1 MPENLYPQLLTVPL
15 INQES
20 FNIEMVR
27 KYYQDIANL
36 KEKYTEKQQ
45 KYKNAYNRLLHASP
59 GASTVG
65 VVSGIS
71 TIGTAFTVVGLPIS
85 ASLGVVS
92 TVSTCEGACLL
103 LTSKKYKKKLLKC
116 YELLERI
123 TSLATYET
131 LISLSIDDGSV
142 IDAKEFHKLQTLYL
156 QLMAHVRNIDRKMKV
171 ETEQNFQKTIM
182 DEITNLKK
190 ALEQKQLVV
199 VHVFYLIAY
208 IIRKMDK
215 KFNQIYYSDDG
226 YWRGRSAIQK
236 LAKASGS
243 TKEEAEKWLL
253 KQPLYQIYLPAPKYI
268 PRPNASLSLYA
279 KPNDIHQADIL
290 YLPHDK
296 FKKKTYKYA
305 LNIVDVAR
313 RYKGSYQLTSKNS
326 KEVSQ
331 VFQWIYENTPL
342 TYPKTLIIDEGSEF
356 RGDTTKLMDKHD
368 VIIRRSDPSQ
378 HHSQGIVERFNRT
391 LADRLFSYQHHKEF
405 DDPSKSNREWVSRL
419 QNVVSALNNEK
430 TRLIGMKPVDAIKQT
445 LVEQEFSQPTK
456 EYEEKLLDVGTK
468 VRYLYEPGELEGYQ
482 YKGERR
488 KRSTDPIWSV
498 DVYKI
503 KDRYVQKH
511 QPTLY
516 YLDGGPKRSFVFEEL
531 QTILDP

>member
-1 MPENLYPQLLTVPL
+1 
-15 INQES
+15 
-20 FNIEMVR
+20 
-27 KYYQDIANL
+27 
-36 KEKYTEKQQ
+36 
-45 KYKNAYNRLLHASP
+45 
-59 GASTVG
+59 
-65 VVSGIS
+65 
-71 TIGTAFTVVGLPIS
+71 
-85 ASLGVVS
+85 
-92 TVSTCEGACLL
+92 
-103 LTSKKYKKKLLKC
+103 
-116 YELLERI
+116 
-123 TSLATYET
+123 
-131 LISLSIDDGSV
+131 
-142 IDAKEFHKLQTLYL
+142 
-156 QLMAHVRNIDRKMKV
+156 
-171 ETEQNFQKTIM
+171 
-182 DEITNLKK
+182 
-190 ALEQKQLVV
+190 
-199 VHVFYLIAY
+199 
-208 IIRKMDK
+208 MDK

-226 YWRGRSAIQK
+226 YWRGGSAIQK
-236 LAKASGS
+236 LAKASGT
-243 TKEEAEKWLL
+243 TKEEAERWLL

-305 LNIVDVAR
+305 LNIVDVAS
-313 RYKGSYQLTSKNS
+313 RYKGSYQLTTKNS

-331 VFQWIYENTPL
+331 AFQWTYENTPL

-368 VIIRRSDPSQ
+368 VIIQRSDPSQ
-378 HHSQGIVERFNRT
+378 HPSQGIVERFNRT
-391 LADRLFSYQHHKEF
+391 LADRLFTYQYHKELE
-405 DDPSKSNREWVSRL
+405 DPSKSNREWVFRL
-419 QNVVSALNNEK
+419 QNVVSSLNNEK

-445 LVEQEFSQPTK
+445 LVEQGFSQPTR
-456 EYEEKLLDVGTK
+456 EYEDKLLDVGTK
-468 VRYLYEPGELEGYQ
+468 VRHLYEPGELEGYQ

-531 QTILDP
+531 QTIRDP